1 MKKDNSKF
9 QKQAP
14 LLVFCLTFLFSDQP
28 SKSSGC
34 PFSEAKRKAAKVVK
48 FVAMWLNLY
57 PHTVRKSE
65 INTLVPNEAMYHKI
79 QSFQVTP
86 HE

>member
-1 MKKDNSKF
+1 MFVWEKT
-9 QKQAP
+9 
-14 LLVFCLTFLFSDQP
+14 LLTVQP

-57 PHTVRKSE
+57 PHTVIAITQTFLIS
-65 INTLVPNEAMYHKI
+65 
-79 QSFQVTP
+79 
-86 HE
+86 